1 MTSAS
6 IRQARSPASSRAGV
20 LLEFLGSMNLAITLL
35 VAVAVASVIGTVL
48 KQNEPYQNYIVKF
61 GPFWFDVFNSL
72 GLYDVYSAGWF
83 LIILAFLVV
92 STSVCIY
99 RNAPQMLRDMRTYRL
114 NVQEQSLRAFHARHE
129 WRLPLPAAEVEA
141 RVTELIRAKGYR
153 SRRKDHGDHRVIA
166 AMNGAS
172 NRLGYLFT
180 HAAIVIICIGGLVD
194 GNLPLKLKEMSG
206 QIRIETRDL
215 PASQVPRESW
225 LSTENPSFRGSV
237 TVPEGSTASIAFLQL
252 RDGYLVQP
260 LPFTIELKDFR
271 IEHYESGQPKSFES
285 DLVIREPDE
294 EPVETTIAVNHPL
307 IYKGF
312 AIYQASFSDGGTRL
326 QLSAWD
332 LQRPEAEQQAFQGA
346 VFDRLEVQTAQ
357 GPMTLELDDFRLFNI
372 NPAGEDADKR
382 FRNFGPN
389 FVFKLR
395 NAAGEA
401 LEYENYMLPI
411 EFDGRLFFLS
421 GVRSSVAEPFF
432 YLHLPA
438 DPQGGL
444 GRFMRFK
451 SLLNHDARVAE
462 IARETTRQ
470 TFGEVQ
476 LENPQLVD
484 EVANTMRRL
493 VALFADGGFDA
504 VAEQV
509 ERTVPEDKR
518 NDVLDAYIK
527 VLRNILTALYVDVLA
542 AEGVDLS
549 AGISDTDARF
559 YDDAINALATI
570 PKYGSPFFLELKSFE
585 HVQASGLQI
594 ARAPG
599 KNIVYLGFAL
609 LIAGVFV
616 MFYIHHHRLWFWL
629 RETDAGTELLF
640 AGAGNRERRDFR
652 GEFDG
657 LVQRLDQRL
666 TAPGAAETAA
676 NQAQSPD

>member
-1 MTSAS
+1 
-6 IRQARSPASSRAGV
+6 
-20 LLEFLGSMNLAITLL
+20 MNLAITLL

-61 GPFWFDVFNSL
+61 GPFWFDVFKSL

-83 LIILAFLVV
+83 LVILAFLVV

-99 RNAPQMLRDMRTYRL
+99 RNAPHMLRDMRAYRL
-114 NVQEQSLRAFHARHE
+114 NVQAQSLRAFHARRE
-129 WRLPLPAAEVEA
+129 WLLPLPAAEVERRIIA
-141 RVTELIRAKGYR
+141 LIRAKGYR
-153 SRRKDHGDHRVIA
+153 ARRKDHGDHQVIA

-180 HAAIVIICIGGLVD
+180 HVAIVVICIGGLVD

-215 PASQVPRESW
+215 PASEVPRESW
-225 LSTENPSFRGSV
+225 LSAQNPSFRGSV
-237 TVPEGSTASIAFLQL
+237 TVPEGSTANIAFLQL

-260 LPFTIELKDFR
+260 LPFSIELKDFR

-285 DLVIREPDE
+285 DLVIREPGE
-294 EPVETTIAVNHPL
+294 EPVESTIAVNHPL
-307 IYKGF
+307 IHKGY
-312 AIYQASFSDGGTRL
+312 AIYQASFADGGTRL

-332 LQRPEAEQQAFQGA
+332 LERSQTEQQAFKGA
-346 VFDRLEVQTAQ
+346 VFDRLAVQTAQ

-395 NAAGEA
+395 NAEGEA
-401 LEYENYMLPI
+401 REYETYMLPI

-438 DPQGGL
+438 DPSGGL
-444 GRFMRFK
+444 ERFMRLNA
-451 SLLNHDARVAE
+451 LLRNDARVAE

-470 TFGEVQ
+470 TFGDVQ

-484 EVANTMRRL
+484 EVANTMGRL

-504 VAEQV
+504 VADQV
-509 ERTVPEDKR
+509 ARTVPEDKR

-542 AEGVDLS
+542 AEGVDVS
-549 AGISDTDARF
+549 AGISDADARF
-559 YDDAINALATI
+559 YDDAINALAAI
-570 PKYGSPFFLELKSFE
+570 PSYGAPFFLELKTFE

-616 MFYIHHHRLWFWL
+616 MFYIHHFRLWFWL

-640 AGAGNRERRDFR
+640 AGAGNREQRDFR
-652 GEFDG
+652 REFEG
-657 LVQRLDQRL
+657 LVQRLERQL
-666 TAPGAAETAA
+666 TAQGSAGEPKA
-676 NQAQSPD
+676 SD